1 MPKTWTRALK
11 DAKIQYFPI
20 GNLRHTFATRMHEA
34 GTSLLTLSQMIGH
47 SSTGIIQT
55 YAKVVDEQRRDAVKK
70 LEQYRQSQ
78 VVDETTPLDM
88 NTHIN

>member
-20 GNLRHTFATRMHEA
+20 GNLRHTFATRMNEA
-34 GTSLLTLSQMIGH
+34 GASLLTVSQMIGH
-47 SSTGIIQT
+47 SSGIIQT
-55 YAKVVDEQRRDAVKK
+55 YAKVVDERRHDAVKK
-70 LEQYRQSQ
+70 LEQHRQSKI
-78 VVDETTPLDM
+78 VDETTTADM